1 MIKLKKISVKLNS
14 KIILHDINLDLKKQH
29 YALLGK
35 SGSGKTTLLNVIN
48 FLIKPISGKIYS
60 SFVGEINSNNA
71 VDIHRSYTATIFQNI
86 NLIPRLNVLEN
97 VLVGKINR
105 FSPFN
110 FFLPNSRNEKEKALS
125 CLEEVGLI
133 SKSLENV
140 RTLSGGEKQRVAI
153 ARAIYKKPKL
163 LLADEPVSNLDP
175 KNTKLIMDLLK
186 TLCVSKKIC
195 CIVALHNPDLAIK
208 FSRNIIALKKGKIV
222 LDKKSSIN
230 KKDIDKIYV

>member
-60 SFVGEINSNNA
+60 SFLGEINSNNA

-110 FFLPNSRNEKEKALS
+110 FFLP
-125 CLEEVGLI
+125 I
-133 SKSLENV
+133 
-140 RTLSGGEKQRVAI
+140 
-153 ARAIYKKPKL
+153 P
-163 LLADEPVSNLDP
+163 
-175 KNTKLIMDLLK
+175 
-186 TLCVSKKIC
+186 
-195 CIVALHNPDLAIK
+195 
-208 FSRNIIALKKGKIV
+208 
-222 LDKKSSIN
+222 
-230 KKDIDKIYV
+230 

>member
-1 MIKLKKISVKLNS
+1 M
-14 KIILHDINLDLKKQH
+14 
-29 YALLGK
+29 GK

-60 SFVGEINSNNA
+60 SFVGEIKSNNA

-222 LDKKSSIN
+222 LDKKNSIN